1 VRKFT
6 SADAELEKIKVPRTW
21 YITSDCLGWFLVHN
35 DLEEML
41 EQKFKGGEQIREEYP
56 NIVQIFK
63 SSAFPVEIS
72 NWLAACLDDFGDT
85 PIIVRSSG
93 LLEDRVGA
101 SFSGKYKSLFLA
113 NQGAKQQ
120 RLEALMD
127 AIAEVYASV
136 FGPDPIEYR
145 KERGLT
151 SFHEE
156 MAILIQQVVGTR
168 VGRYFLPDFSGVAF
182 STNEFRWSP
191 RIRREDGLIRLV
203 PGLGTRAVD
212 RLSDDYPRL
221 ISPGQ
226 PGLNVNATVDET
238 LHYSPRDLDVIDL
251 QSNSFVTVSLREL
264 LRECGESY
272 PEIEHI
278 VSVYRD
284 GRLTQKSKMQLDFQ
298 GDDLVAT
305 FDGVVSKTPFVR
317 QVRAVLAVLKD
328 KLGSP
333 VDIEFA
339 VSRGELYLLQCRPQ
353 SSSAQDRP
361 AMLPKEVGPEELLFT
376 ARKHVSN
383 GWVPDITHVVYV
395 DPERYAALET
405 VEELKR
411 VGRAIGRLN
420 ALLPKR
426 QFILIG
432 PGRWGSR
439 GDIRLG
445 VPVTYSEINGS
456 AMLVEIARKK
466 GNYVPELSFGTH
478 FFQDLVESSIRY
490 LPLYPDEPGNVL
502 NEELLRRGPNI
513 LSQLLPEHAG
523 EAGVITVIDVP
534 SQSGGRIL
542 RVALN
547 AELEAAMAY
556 LAEQGT
562 QESKEEAAEPPPPVR
577 PGEHWRWRMR
587 MAEHIAARLEARRF
601 GVKALYVMG
610 STKNATA
617 SAASDLDLLVHF
629 AGSEQQKRE
638 LLAWLEGWSLSL
650 GEVNYVRTG
659 YRVERLLDVHLVS
672 DEDIA
677 RKSSFAVK
685 IGAVTD
691 SARPLPLQ

>member
-1 VRKFT
+1 
-6 SADAELEKIKVPRTW
+6 
-21 YITSDCLGWFLVHN
+21 
-35 DLEEML
+35 M
-41 EQKFKGGEQIREEYP
+41 EQMRE
-56 NIVQIFK
+56 
-63 SSAFPVEIS
+63 
-72 NWLAACLDDFGDT
+72 
-85 PIIVRSSG
+85 
-93 LLEDRVGA
+93 
-101 SFSGKYKSLFLA
+101 
-113 NQGAKQQ
+113 
-120 RLEALMD
+120 
-127 AIAEVYASV
+127 
-136 FGPDPIEYR
+136 
-145 KERGLT
+145 
-151 SFHEE
+151 
-156 MAILIQQVVGTR
+156 
-168 VGRYFLPDFSGVAF
+168 VGR
-182 STNEFRWSP
+182 
-191 RIRREDGLIRLV
+191 
-203 PGLGTRAVD
+203 
-212 RLSDDYPRL
+212 
-221 ISPGQ
+221 
-226 PGLNVNATVDET
+226 
-238 LHYSPRDLDVIDL
+238 
-251 QSNSFVTVSLREL
+251 
-264 LRECGESY
+264 
-272 PEIEHI
+272 
-278 VSVYRD
+278 
-284 GRLTQKSKMQLDFQ
+284 
-298 GDDLVAT
+298 
-305 FDGVVSKTPFVR
+305 
-317 QVRAVLAVLKD
+317 
-328 KLGSP
+328 
-333 VDIEFA
+333 A
-339 VSRGELYLLQCRPQ
+339 VSR
-353 SSSAQDRP
+353 
-361 AMLPKEVGPEELLFT
+361 
-376 ARKHVSN
+376 
-383 GWVPDITHVVYV
+383 
-395 DPERYAALET
+395 
-405 VEELKR
+405 
-411 VGRAIGRLN
+411 LN
-420 ALLPKR
+420 KLLPKR